1 MKIVVNRL
9 SGLFITVFLVVGNA
23 ILVEQLM
30 DLYGVR
36 GHRLLTGI
44 IGTFLVILSFGYS
57 MRKRKKLFKTGG
69 VKGWLRAHEWLAILG
84 TVIIFVHTGTHFHGI
99 VAIITLLFMFTA
111 FISGL
116 IGRYVYDNVRAELRL
131 KKESLKKDG
140 LSDKEIEESLAG
152 LATASEALS
161 KWRLYHMPVISI
173 LGVMVV
179 YHAIAALYYGGLKI

>member
-9 SGLFITVFLVVGNA
+9 TGLITTVILVFGNA
-23 ILVEQLM
+23 ILIEQIL
-30 DLYGVR
+30 DFYGIR
-36 GHRLLTGI
+36 GHRLLSGI
-44 IGTFLVILSFGYS
+44 AGTLLVILSFAYS
-57 MRKRKKLFKTGG
+57 MRKRKKLFKSGG
-69 VKGWLRAHEWLAILG
+69 MKGWLRAHEWLATLG

-99 VAIITLLFMFTA
+99 VAIITLIFMFIA

-131 KKESLKKDG
+131 KKDNLKKDG
-140 LSDKEIEESLAG
+140 LSEKEIEESLAG

-179 YHAIAALYYGGLKI
+179 YHAIAALYYGGFKI

>member
-9 SGLFITVFLVVGNA
+9 TGLIATVFLVFGNA
-23 ILVEQLM
+23 ILIEQIM

-44 IGTFLVILSFGYS
+44 FGTILVILSFGYS

-69 VKGWLRAHEWLAILG
+69 MKGWLRAHEWLAILG

-99 VAIITLLFMFTA
+99 VAIITLVFMFIA

-116 IGRYVYDNVRAELRL
+116 IGRYVYENVRAELKL
-131 KKESLKKDG
+131 KREGLKKDG
-140 LSDKEIEESLAG
+140 LSNKEIEEGLTG

-179 YHAIAALYYGGLKI
+179 YHAIAALYYGGFKI

>member
-9 SGLFITVFLVVGNA
+9 TGLITTVILVFGNA
-23 ILVEQLM
+23 ILIEQVLDM
-30 DLYGVR
+30 YGIR
-36 GHRLLTGI
+36 GHRLLSGI
-44 IGTFLVILSFGYS
+44 IGTLLVILSFGYS
-57 MRKRKKLFKTGG
+57 MRKRKKLFKSGG
-69 VKGWLRAHEWLAILG
+69 MKGWLRGHEWLAILG

-99 VAIITLLFMFTA
+99 VAIITLIFMFIA

-116 IGRYVYDNVRAELRL
+116 IGRYVYDNVRAEMKY
-131 KKESLKKDG
+131 KKEALKKDG

-179 YHAIAALYYGGLKI
+179 YHTIAALYYGGFKI